1 MNAVYTPELLIAF
14 AVGLLVTGA
23 IAGVL
28 AGLLG
33 VGGGIVIVPVLF
45 WLAGFLGLSPE
56 IAMPMAVGTS
66 LATIIPTSIS
76 SAWSHHKRGGVDTDL
91 FKAWSP
97 GIFIGA
103 LVGGALASYVSG
115 AFLTALFGVIALLVS
130 VNLAIPKDLV
140 VAESL
145 PDGVA
150 SRATIPTGIGLF
162 SSLMGIGGGT
172 LSVPTL
178 TAFSYP
184 VHRAIGTAS
193 AFGLVIA
200 VPAVLGFI
208 WAGWGAPARP
218 PLSLG
223 YVSIPAAVLIFT
235 LSVLTAPYGSALA
248 HKLDAK
254 PLKRVFAVFLFVTSL
269 RMLWQVAG

>member
-115 AFLTALFGVIALLVS
+115 TFLTALFGVIALLVS
-130 VNLAIPKDLV
+130 INLAIPKDLV

-193 AFGLVIA
+193 AFGLIIA

-218 PLSLG
+218 PMSLG